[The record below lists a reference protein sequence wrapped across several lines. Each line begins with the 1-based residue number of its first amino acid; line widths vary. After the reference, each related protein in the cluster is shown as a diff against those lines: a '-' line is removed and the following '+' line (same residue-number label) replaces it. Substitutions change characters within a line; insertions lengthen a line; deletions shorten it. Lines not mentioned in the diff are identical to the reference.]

1 MTRYGRVYMDTVQYL
16 IQFAPRIILV
26 DHLALYLA
34 LLILWVYYVWS
45 LYYTV
50 KQLTAS

>member
-1 MTRYGRVYMDTVQYL
+1 MDTVQCL
-16 IQFAPRIILV
+16 IQFAPSIIPV
-26 DHLALYLA
+26 DHLALCLA
-34 LLILWVYYVWS
+34 FLILWVYGVWP